1 MGMRPRLT
9 ISSIYLLAI
18 ADRQSQKEK
27 KHLLRNTVLTPTQV
41 DGLPRYLYNNENI
54 ATQSK
59 THILE

>member
-1 MGMRPRLT
+1 
-9 ISSIYLLAI
+9 LAI
-18 ADRQSQKEK
+18 ADRQSEKEK
-27 KHLLRNTVLTPTQV
+27 KHLLRNTVLTPTLV